1 MVYRSQSPGPVFHRR
16 VTSHAQV
23 HRPTSHVPIHP
34 HTSYVP
40 VHRPG
45 Y

>member
-1 MVYRSQSPGPVFHRR
+1 MVYRSQSPGPVLHR

-45 Y
+45 F